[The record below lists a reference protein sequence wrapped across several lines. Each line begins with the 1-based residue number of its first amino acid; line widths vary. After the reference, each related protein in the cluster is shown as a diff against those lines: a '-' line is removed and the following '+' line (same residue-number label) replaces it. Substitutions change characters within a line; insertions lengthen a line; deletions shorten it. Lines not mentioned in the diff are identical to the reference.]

1 MGLKGGLKTFRGLV
15 DLFGEEFTVVTNQQ
29 IEFVTNLILTDII
42 SWLNDG
48 CKKVIYSFTR
58 PIEDFEVVN
67 INNMIVKKQNVTL
80 HLGEYDDRKVYVFK
94 SMKGPANT
102 NLSCWIF
109 REFYE
114 VINNLVQLDLR
125 FLDKWDRDITL
136 LLILDKIINK
146 NDVEPSNT

>member
-1 MGLKGGLKTFRGLV
+1 
-15 DLFGEEFTVVTNQQ
+15 
-29 IEFVTNLILTDII
+29 
-42 SWLNDG
+42 
-48 CKKVIYSFTR
+48 
-58 PIEDFEVVN
+58 
-67 INNMIVKKQNVTL
+67 MIVKKQNVTL

-94 SMKGPANT
+94 SMKGLANT

-146 NDVEPSNT
+146 NDVESK